1 MALITDNTALQE
13 LCGRLSKASY
23 ITVDTE
29 FMREKTYWPILCLVQ
44 VAGPDEAW
52 AIDPLAEG
60 LDLSPLFA
68 LFADEKILK
77 VFPISFKTGIFD
89 EIIIFFKAA
98 ASIIG
103 KLLDV

>member
-60 LDLSPLFA
+60 LDLSPLFD
-68 LFADEKILK
+68 LFADENILK
-77 VFPISFKTGIFD
+77 VFHAG
-89 EIIIFFKAA
+89 
-98 ASIIG
+98 
-103 KLLDV
+103 